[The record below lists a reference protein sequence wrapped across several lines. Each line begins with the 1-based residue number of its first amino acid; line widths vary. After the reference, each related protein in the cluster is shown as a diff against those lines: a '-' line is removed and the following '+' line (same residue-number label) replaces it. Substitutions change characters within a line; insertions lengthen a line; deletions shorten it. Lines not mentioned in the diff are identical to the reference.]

1 MKILHLPMRRIHMQR
16 NLRGHGLGG
25 LFARLATL
33 VKPILKTA
41 VRSAKP
47 YVKQTLK
54 QLGKQGIQAASST
67 ISDVVEGVPLKQA
80 AKRNAVN
87 SLQKAKQTVTKGAK
101 RAASASIAGVQEDI
115 KRRRQTGGAKQK
127 TVACKTKRSIS
138 KRKPN
143 RGIFQ

>member
-1 MKILHLPMRRIHMQR
+1 MKILRLPMRRIHMQR

-47 YVKQTLK
+47 FVKQTLK

-80 AKRNAVN
+80 AKRNAVT
-87 SLQKAKQTVTKGAK
+87 SLQKVKQMVKKGAK
-101 RAASASIAGVQEDI
+101 RAATASIAGVREDI

-127 TVACKTKRSIS
+127 TSARKRSIS

>member
-1 MKILHLPMRRIHMQR
+1 MKILRLPMRRIHMQR

-47 YVKQTLK
+47 FVKQTLK

-80 AKRNAVN
+80 AKRNAVT
-87 SLQKAKQTVTKGAK
+87 SLQKVKQTVKKGAK
-101 RAASASIAGVQEDI
+101 RAATASIAGVREDI

-127 TVACKTKRSIS
+127 TSARKRSIS

>member
-1 MKILHLPMRRIHMQR
+1 MKILRLPMRRIHMQR

-80 AKRNAVN
+80 AKRNAVT
-87 SLQKAKQTVTKGAK
+87 SLQKVKQTVKKGAK
-101 RAASASIAGVQEDI
+101 RAATASIAGVREDI

-127 TVACKTKRSIS
+127 TSARKRSIS

>member
-1 MKILHLPMRRIHMQR
+1 MKILRLPMRRIHMQR

-47 YVKQTLK
+47 FVKQTLK

-80 AKRNAVN
+80 AKRNAVT
-87 SLQKAKQTVTKGAK
+87 SLQKVKQTVKKGAK
-101 RAASASIAGVQEDI
+101 RAATASIAGVREDI

-127 TVACKTKRSIS
+127 TVAHKTKRPFS

-143 RGIFQ
+143 PGIFQ

>member
-1 MKILHLPMRRIHMQR
+1 MKILRLPMRRIHMQR

-47 YVKQTLK
+47 FVKQTLK

-80 AKRNAVN
+80 AKRNAVT
-87 SLQKAKQTVTKGAK
+87 SLQKVKQTVKKGAK
-101 RAASASIAGVQEDI
+101 RAATASIAGVREDI
-115 KRRRQTGGAKQK
+115 KRRQQTGGAKQK
-127 TVACKTKRSIS
+127 TSARKRSIS

>member
-1 MKILHLPMRRIHMQR
+1 MKILRLPMRRIHMQR

-25 LFARLATL
+25 LFARLVTL

-41 VRSAKP
+41 VCSAKP
-47 YVKQTLK
+47 FVKQTLK

-80 AKRNAVN
+80 AKRNAVT
-87 SLQKAKQTVTKGAK
+87 SLQKVKQTVKKGAK
-101 RAASASIAGVQEDI
+101 GAATASIAGVREDI

-127 TVACKTKRSIS
+127 TSARKRSIS

>member
-1 MKILHLPMRRIHMQR
+1 MKILRLPMRRIHMQR

-47 YVKQTLK
+47 FVKQTLK

-80 AKRNAVN
+80 AKRNAVT
-87 SLQKAKQTVTKGAK
+87 SLQKVKQTVKKGAK
-101 RAASASIAGVQEDI
+101 RAATASIAGVREDI
-115 KRRRQTGGAKQK
+115 KRQRQTGRAKQK
-127 TVACKTKRSIS
+127 TSARKRSIS

-143 RGIFQ
+143 RGIFQK

>member
-1 MKILHLPMRRIHMQR
+1 MKILRLPMRRIHMQR

-25 LFARLATL
+25 LFARLVTL

-47 YVKQTLK
+47 FVKQTLK

-80 AKRNAVN
+80 AKRNAVT
-87 SLQKAKQTVTKGAK
+87 SLQKVKQTVKKGAK
-101 RAASASIAGVQEDI
+101 RAATASIAGVREDI

-127 TVACKTKRSIS
+127 TSARKRSIS

-143 RGIFQ
+143 RGIFQK

>member
-1 MKILHLPMRRIHMQR
+1 MKILRLPMRRIHMQR

-47 YVKQTLK
+47 FVKQTLK

-80 AKRNAVN
+80 AKRNAVT
-87 SLQKAKQTVTKGAK
+87 SLQKVKQTVKKGAK
-101 RAASASIAGVQEDI
+101 RAATASIAGVREDI

-127 TVACKTKRSIS
+127 TSARKRSIS

-143 RGIFQ
+143 RGIYQ

>member
-1 MKILHLPMRRIHMQR
+1 M
-16 NLRGHGLGG
+16 RGHGLGG

-47 YVKQTLK
+47 FVKQTLK

-80 AKRNAVN
+80 AKRNAVT
-87 SLQKAKQTVTKGAK
+87 SLQKVKQTVKKGAK
-101 RAASASIAGVQEDI
+101 RAATASIAGVREDI
-115 KRRRQTGGAKQK
+115 KRQRQTGRAKQK
-127 TVACKTKRSIS
+127 TSARKRSIS

-143 RGIFQ
+143 RGIFQK

>member
-1 MKILHLPMRRIHMQR
+1 MKILRLPMRRIHMQR

-54 QLGKQGIQAASST
+54 QIGKQGVQAASST

-80 AKRNAVN
+80 AKRNAVT
-87 SLQKAKQTVTKGAK
+87 SLQKVKQTVKKGAK
-101 RAASASIAGVQEDI
+101 RAATASIAGVREDI

-127 TVACKTKRSIS
+127 TSARKRSIS

>member
-1 MKILHLPMRRIHMQR
+1 MKILRLPMRRIHMQR

-47 YVKQTLK
+47 FVKQTLK

-80 AKRNAVN
+80 AKRNAVT
-87 SLQKAKQTVTKGAK
+87 SLQKVKQTVKKGAK
-101 RAASASIAGVQEDI
+101 RAASASIAGVREDI

-127 TVACKTKRSIS
+127 TSARKRSIS

-143 RGIFQ
+143 CEIFQ

>member
-1 MKILHLPMRRIHMQR
+1 MKILRLPMRRIHMQR

-47 YVKQTLK
+47 FVKQTLK

-80 AKRNAVN
+80 AKRNAVT
-87 SLQKAKQTVTKGAK
+87 SLQKVKQTVKKGAK
-101 RAASASIAGVQEDI
+101 RAATASIAGVREDI

-127 TVACKTKRSIS
+127 TSARKRSIS

-143 RGIFQ
+143 RGIFH

>member
-1 MKILHLPMRRIHMQR
+1 MKILRLPMRRIHMQR

-80 AKRNAVN
+80 AKRNAVT
-87 SLQKAKQTVTKGAK
+87 SLQKVKQMVKKGAK
-101 RAASASIAGVQEDI
+101 RAATASIAGVREDI

-127 TVACKTKRSIS
+127 TSARKRSIS

-143 RGIFQ
+143 RGIFQK

>member
-1 MKILHLPMRRIHMQR
+1 MKILRLPMRRIHMQR

-47 YVKQTLK
+47 FVKQTLK

-80 AKRNAVN
+80 AKRNAVT
-87 SLQKAKQTVTKGAK
+87 SLQKVKQTVKKGAK
-101 RAASASIAGVQEDI
+101 RAATASIAGVREDI

-127 TVACKTKRSIS
+127 TSARKRSIS

-143 RGIFQ
+143 LGIFQ

>member
-1 MKILHLPMRRIHMQR
+1 MKILRLPMRRIHMQR

-33 VKPILKTA
+33 VKPILITA
-41 VRSAKP
+41 VHSAKP
-47 YVKQTLK
+47 FVKQTLK

-80 AKRNAVN
+80 AKRNAVT
-87 SLQKAKQTVTKGAK
+87 SLQKVKQTVKKGAK
-101 RAASASIAGVQEDI
+101 RAATASIAAVREDI
-115 KRRRQTGGAKQK
+115 KTRRQTGGAKQK
-127 TVACKTKRSIS
+127 TSARKRSIS

-143 RGIFQ
+143 CGIFQ

>member
-1 MKILHLPMRRIHMQR
+1 MKILRLPMRRIHMQR

-47 YVKQTLK
+47 FVKQTLK

-80 AKRNAVN
+80 AKRNAVT
-87 SLQKAKQTVTKGAK
+87 SLQKVKQTVKKGAK
-101 RAASASIAGVQEDI
+101 RAATASIAGVREDI
-115 KRRRQTGGAKQK
+115 KRQRQTGRAKQK
-127 TVACKTKRSIS
+127 TSARKRSIS

>member
-1 MKILHLPMRRIHMQR
+1 MRRIHMQR

-25 LFARLATL
+25 LFARLAIL

-47 YVKQTLK
+47 FVKQTLK
-54 QLGKQGIQAASST
+54 QIGKQGVQAASST

-80 AKRNAVN
+80 AKRNAVT
-87 SLQKAKQTVTKGAK
+87 SLQKAKQMVKKGAK
-101 RAASASIAGVQEDI
+101 RAASASIAGVREDI

-127 TVACKTKRSIS
+127 TSARKRSIS

>member
-1 MKILHLPMRRIHMQR
+1 MRRIHMQR

-25 LFARLATL
+25 LFARLAIL

-54 QLGKQGIQAASST
+54 QIGKQGVQAASST

-80 AKRNAVN
+80 AKRNAVT
-87 SLQKAKQTVTKGAK
+87 SLQKAKQMVKKGAK
-101 RAASASIAGVQEDI
+101 RAASASIAGVREDI

-127 TVACKTKRSIS
+127 TSTRKRSIS
-138 KRKPN
+138 KRRPN

>member
-1 MKILHLPMRRIHMQR
+1 MRRIHMQR

-87 SLQKAKQTVTKGAK
+87 GLQKAKQTVKKGAK
-101 RAASASIAGVQEDI
+101 RAATASIAGVREDI

-127 TVACKTKRSIS
+127 TSARKRSIF
-138 KRKPN
+138 KRKRN

>member
-1 MKILHLPMRRIHMQR
+1 MKILRLPMRRIHMQR

-47 YVKQTLK
+47 FVKQTLK

-80 AKRNAVN
+80 AKRNAVT
-87 SLQKAKQTVTKGAK
+87 SLQKVKQTVKKGAK
-101 RAASASIAGVQEDI
+101 RAATASIAGVREDI

-127 TVACKTKRSIS
+127 TSARKRSIS

-143 RGIFQ
+143 RGIFQK

>member
-1 MKILHLPMRRIHMQR
+1 MKILRLPMRRIHMQR

-33 VKPILKTA
+33 IKPILKTA

-80 AKRNAVN
+80 AKRNAVT
-87 SLQKAKQTVTKGAK
+87 SLQKVKQTVKKGAK
-101 RAASASIAGVQEDI
+101 RAATASIAGVREDI

-127 TVACKTKRSIS
+127 TSARKRSIS

>member
-1 MKILHLPMRRIHMQR
+1 MKILRLPMRRIHMQR

-54 QLGKQGIQAASST
+54 QIGKQGVQAASST

-80 AKRNAVN
+80 AKRNAVT
-87 SLQKAKQTVTKGAK
+87 SLQKAKQMVKKGAK
-101 RAASASIAGVQEDI
+101 RAASASIASVREDI

-127 TVACKTKRSIS
+127 TSARKRSIS

>member
-1 MKILHLPMRRIHMQR
+1 MKILRLPMRRIHMQR

-47 YVKQTLK
+47 FVKQTLK

-80 AKRNAVN
+80 AKRNAVT
-87 SLQKAKQTVTKGAK
+87 SLQKVKQTVKKGAK
-101 RAASASIAGVQEDI
+101 RAATASIAGVREDI

-127 TVACKTKRSIS
+127 TSARKRSIS

-143 RGIFQ
+143 RGIFR

>member
-1 MKILHLPMRRIHMQR
+1 MRRIHMQR

-25 LFARLATL
+25 LFARLAIL

-47 YVKQTLK
+47 FVKQTLK
-54 QLGKQGIQAASST
+54 QIGKQGVQAASST

-80 AKRNAVN
+80 AKRNAVT
-87 SLQKAKQTVTKGAK
+87 SLQKAKQMVKKGAK
-101 RAASASIAGVQEDI
+101 RAASASIAGVREDI

-127 TVACKTKRSIS
+127 TSARKRSIS

-143 RGIFQ
+143 LGIFQ

>member
-1 MKILHLPMRRIHMQR
+1 MKILRLPMRRFHMQR

-47 YVKQTLK
+47 FVKQTLK

-80 AKRNAVN
+80 AKRNAVT
-87 SLQKAKQTVTKGAK
+87 SLQKVKQTVKKGAK
-101 RAASASIAGVQEDI
+101 RAATASIAGVREDI

-127 TVACKTKRSIS
+127 TSARKRSIS

>member
-1 MKILHLPMRRIHMQR
+1 MKILRLPMRRIHMQR

-47 YVKQTLK
+47 FVKQTLK

-80 AKRNAVN
+80 AKRNAVT
-87 SLQKAKQTVTKGAK
+87 SLQKVKQTVKKGAK
-101 RAASASIAGVQEDI
+101 RAASASIAAVREDI

-127 TVACKTKRSIS
+127 TSARKRSIS

>member
-1 MKILHLPMRRIHMQR
+1 MKILRLPMRRIHMQR

-47 YVKQTLK
+47 FVKQTLK

-80 AKRNAVN
+80 AKRNAVT
-87 SLQKAKQTVTKGAK
+87 SLQKVKQTVKKGAK
-101 RAASASIAGVQEDI
+101 RAATTSIAAVREDI

-127 TVACKTKRSIS
+127 TSARKRSIS